1 MAKVSFGEGLLG
13 TQKAVSTSRV
23 GRLFDTGRSAL
34 DLVTTMLGGRD
45 GGVNVAAMER
55 LTRRLGEL
63 KGVGMKLGQILS
75 FIDPSL
81 PPETRALLSVL
92 QRQAPTSEWAAVRQ
106 TLVDAFGARADVL
119 LASLDPKPFAV
130 ASIGQV
136 HRAQLAGYGELA
148 VKVRH
153 PGIVQA
159 LEADFSTAL
168 GGLGLANTLLL
179 GAAKDARGLAEEAR
193 AAMMAE
199 CDFTQEAEHQ
209 RAFSRWLANDEAL
222 VVPEVVDVWS
232 SDAVLTTRWEPG
244 DSLEAFL
251 AKSPTQAQRDAAGR
265 ALFRA
270 SVGGFHALGLLH
282 SDPHPGNFAFHD
294 GRVVL
299 YDFGCVRRF
308 SRQYTEAFA
317 AMARALRA
325 DSRPALLE
333 AARAFGFRLETSTP
347 RCSSALPGASSRH
360 CSRGGRRSS
369 LPTAPWRRDRWWPTS
384 ARWRSW
390 VCRRTCCSCCGCASG
405 CTQCSPSSA
414 HVSTGAPSKKKRR
427 PAQPVE
433 PLLQVA
439 REFARDDTALDAQ
452 HVGRTGLQVF
462 LDLITRGR

>member
-1 MAKVSFGEGLLG
+1 MAKSSFGEGLLS

-34 DLVTTMLGGRD
+34 GLATTMLGGRD
-45 GGVNVAAMER
+45 GEVNVAAMER

-92 QRQAPTSEWAAVRQ
+92 QRQAPASEWAAVRQ

-136 HRAQLAGYGELA
+136 HRAQLPGYGELA

-199 CDFTQEAEHQ
+199 CDFAQEAEHQ
-209 RAFSRWLANDEAL
+209 RAFSRWLAGDEVL
-222 VVPEVVDVWS
+222 VVPEVIDAWS

-244 DSLEAFL
+244 DSLETFL

-282 SDPHPGNFAFHD
+282 ADPHPGNFAFRD

-308 SRQYTEAFA
+308 SKTHTAAFA

-333 AARAFGFRLETSTP
+333 AARAFGFRLETDEQT
-347 RCSSALPGASSRH
+347 ALLERFARAFFAPLLA
-360 CSRGGRRSS
+360 RG
-369 LPTAPWRRDRWWPTS
+369 PTAIAPDTAMETKQLVADKRAMAKLGLPPHLLFVLRLRFGLYAVLAQLGARLDWGSLEEES
-384 ARWRSW
+384 ARAA
-390 VCRRTCCSCCGCASG
+390 G
-405 CTQCSPSSA
+405 
-414 HVSTGAPSKKKRR
+414 
-427 PAQPVE
+427 
-433 PLLQVA
+433 
-439 REFARDDTALDAQ
+439 
-452 HVGRTGLQVF
+452 
-462 LDLITRGR
+462 